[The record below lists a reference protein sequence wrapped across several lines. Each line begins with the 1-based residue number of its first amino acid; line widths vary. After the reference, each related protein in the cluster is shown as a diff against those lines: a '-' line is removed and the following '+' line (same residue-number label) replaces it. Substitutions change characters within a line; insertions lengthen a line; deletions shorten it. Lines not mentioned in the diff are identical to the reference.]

1 MMQRQN
7 EGYLSR
13 FRRIA
18 AQDGWSRATEKMV
31 EFVQAHLGITGG
43 LGRRRIILSKRLFNR
58 LGGVVRRGAF
68 AGLKIRLEA
77 TWGAGDR
84 AGMLLGLYEK
94 EVVDTV
100 TDALR
105 ARPVFIDIGA
115 ADGYYAV
122 GVLKAGLAK
131 RSIAFEMNP
140 KARASI
146 KALAELNGVQDNL
159 EIHSTAD
166 AGSLASLSVESFD
179 RCVVLCDIEGAE
191 VFVLNN
197 DALKLLSQ
205 AVIVVE
211 IHDHEDMDEH
221 QVERILRDR
230 AAPIFD
236 VQSFTT
242 GARSPLQIQEI
253 SDLAE
258 DDQWLIC
265 SEGRKYRQ
273 TWLVFRPKS

>member
-18 AQDGWSRATEKMV
+18 AQDGWSRATEKAA

-58 LGGVVRRGAF
+58 LGGVVRRGPF

-94 EVVDTV
+94 EVVETV
-100 TDALR
+100 ADALR
-105 ARPVFIDIGA
+105 TRPVFIDIGA

-146 KALAELNGVQDNL
+146 KALAELNGVQDDL
-159 EIHSTAD
+159 EIHSAAD

-191 VFVLNN
+191 VFVLND

-242 GARSPLQIQEI
+242 GARSPLQIEEI
-253 SDLAE
+253 SDLTE